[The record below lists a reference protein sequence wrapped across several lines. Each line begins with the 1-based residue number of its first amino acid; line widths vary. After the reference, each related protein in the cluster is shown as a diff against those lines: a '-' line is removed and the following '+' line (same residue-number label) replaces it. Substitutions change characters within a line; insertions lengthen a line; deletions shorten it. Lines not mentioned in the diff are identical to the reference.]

1 MKKRHSFIV
10 SLLKTKSGSYFSVG
24 ANLSAQ
30 HGDIRGAI
38 KDLERAAELEPGKAP
53 IHFNLGRAFEMLGP
67 IDQAIMHYRRAL
79 ALAKEQHN
87 DALATSA
94 MERIRFLQADIPSR
108 K

>member
-1 MKKRHSFIV
+1 
-10 SLLKTKSGSYFSVG
+10 
-24 ANLSAQ
+24 
-30 HGDIRGAI
+30 
-38 KDLERAAELEPGKAP
+38 
-53 IHFNLGRAFEMLGP
+53 MLGP

-79 ALAKEQHN
+79 ALAQEQHN